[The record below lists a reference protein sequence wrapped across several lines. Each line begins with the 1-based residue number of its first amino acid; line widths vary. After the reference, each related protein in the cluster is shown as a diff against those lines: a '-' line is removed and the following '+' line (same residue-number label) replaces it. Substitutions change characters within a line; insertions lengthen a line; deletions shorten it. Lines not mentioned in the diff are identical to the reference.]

1 MRQAPLTGR
10 HARIRK
16 EQGWQIVLDDSR
28 LALQVAMEP
37 SFLYDLAAVA
47 PTRNLLGYWLW
58 LRAAKAARDA
68 INTSCLLD
76 IRRIEE

>member
-1 MRQAPLTGR
+1 MRWRMRQAPLTGR

-37 SFLYDLAAVA
+37 SFLYDMAAVG
-47 PTRNLLGYWLW
+47 PHEKFVGLL
-58 LRAAKAARDA
+58 AMAAR
-68 INTSCLLD
+68 SKSSK
-76 IRRIEE
+76 RRD